1 VLVGLTLCVP
11 LVTSAPVQP
20 PLAVQEVAFVLDQ
33 VRVEVLPEAIVV
45 GLAETAAVGGA
56 GAAVTVTVAVA
67 PIDLSATEVAVKVTA
82 LGEGAFAGA
91 AYITDVDVMLESV
104 PHVMPLQPVP
114 ERLQLTPMF
123 WESFVRVAVKLCV
136 PIPA

>member
-45 GLAETAAVGGA
+45 GLAESVTVGA
-56 GAAVTVTVAVA
+56 GATVTTVTVAVA

-123 WESFVRVAVKLCV
+123 
-136 PIPA
+136 